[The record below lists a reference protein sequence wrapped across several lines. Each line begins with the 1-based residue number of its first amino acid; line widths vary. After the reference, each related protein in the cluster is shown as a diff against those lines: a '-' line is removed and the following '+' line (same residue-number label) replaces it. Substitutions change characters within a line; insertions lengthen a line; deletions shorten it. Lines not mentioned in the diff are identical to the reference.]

1 MVEWLLSGQNTQESM
16 QVSRP
21 MTVSTA
27 ESQLNNEITWF
38 TEQLAGDT
46 SDFDQRM
53 RPTAVVQDWVYLNI
67 SYFVRNVGSVMP
79 FDPTSLGAPPD
90 LITEKPKVPLGRML
104 GLPIRFYR
112 VYSWAARYYRES
124 LPALDAQLREMYAT
138 LHAGGDDL
146 LDLIWRIFSPEFYAE
161 CRLPGRA
168 HIVISMIVTGLDST
182 LRQQV
187 PELLGLFAGNETTTS
202 LMGQRIW
209 ELSETASRCGEEVRQ
224 LLKSGVTDLDAY
236 NALPAAAPFVEGV
249 RVFLK
254 TYGHRGFSR
263 ELDFEAERLADH
275 PEHILLAVGSHLNEH
290 QPPQARAA
298 EVRQGAEAALARLFF
313 PKRALWKRILG
324 WGQQLLSWREDS
336 KSCVSA
342 LQAVYGLS
350 TRYLARHFYPDD
362 PDDMMLFYTLEEF
375 LAFAQSQGEQRLP
388 RDLLDRRRAE
398 FELHKNQNPPPELIW
413 YDPDTYGWRPALA
426 EGAENDA
433 VEITEATRRFQGL
446 GASQGRGLV
455 EGIALVTNDPIEAGR
470 RLLDIEG
477 PVILVTRLTDPA
489 WSSLFGRLTAVVT
502 ELGGLI
508 SHAAIVAR
516 ENGLPAVVGAA
527 DVTHWVRNGQR
538 VRVDGAA
545 GIVEIVE

>member
-1 MVEWLLSGQNTQESM
+1 MMEWLLSGQNTQESM

-46 SDFDQRM
+46 ADFDQRM

-90 LITEKPKVPLGRML
+90 LLTEKPSVPLGRQL
-104 GLPIRFYR
+104 QLPLRFYR
-112 VYSWAARYYRES
+112 VYRWAARYYRET
-124 LPALDAQLREMYAT
+124 LPALDAQLREMYGA
-138 LHAGGDDL
+138 LRAGRDNSL
-146 LDLIWRIFSPEFYAE
+146 ELIWQIFSPEFYAE

-187 PELLGLFAGNETTTS
+187 PELLGLFAGHATTTS

-209 ELSETASRCGEEVRQ
+209 ELSQLATRCGVAVCQQ
-224 LLKSGVTDLDAY
+224 LQAGIADLDIYAAMPEA
-236 NALPAAAPFVEGV
+236 ALFVAGIHD
-249 RVFLK
+249 FLQ

-275 PEHILLAVGSHLNEH
+275 PEHVLLAVGNHLNEH

-298 EVRQGAEAALARLFF
+298 EARLPAEAALARLVF
-313 PKRALWKRILG
+313 PKRFLWRRILN
-324 WGQQLLSWREDS
+324 WGRQLLSWREDS

-342 LQAVYGLS
+342 LQAVYGLA
-350 TRYLARHFYPDD
+350 TRRLARHFYPDA

-375 LAFAQSQGEQRLP
+375 LAFAQSRGEHQVP
-388 RDLLDRRRAE
+388 RALLDRRRAE
-398 FELHKNQNPPPELIW
+398 FELHLNQSPPPELIW
-413 YDPDTYGWRPALA
+413 YDPDTYGWRPVLA
-426 EGAENDA
+426 EAD
-433 VEITEATRRFQGL
+433 VTPVTEAPRHFQGI
-446 GASQGRGLV
+446 GASMGRGFV
-455 EGIALVTNDPIEAGR
+455 EGRALVTNDPIEAGR
-470 RLLDIEG
+470 RLLNMEG

-489 WSSLFGRLTAVVT
+489 WSSLFGRLTGVVT

-508 SHAAIVAR
+508 SHASIVAR
-516 ENGLPAVVGAA
+516 ENGLPAVVGVQ
-527 DVTHWVRNGQR
+527 DVTHWLHDGQHLR
-538 VRVDGAA
+538 IDGAR
-545 GIVEIVE
+545 GTVEIMEDAS